1 MNTDLERPR
10 WRITLNYQFLSR
22 IQLGLEYNL
31 AASEIVPLLNAFILT
46 ETAIR
51 PALFIGTSS
60 DRIGSPVGTQAYYFT
75 LAKRLPSSPLS
86 LYGTVNY
93 SEWDGEFNF
102 PFGAT
107 VDFGRGLSVRGMYD
121 GDRSHLMFNYFYR
134 QHGVSLMYIWL
145 ERFGIAMSTAF

>member
-1 MNTDLERPR
+1 M
-10 WRITLNYQFLSR
+10 NYQFLSR

-31 AASEIVPLLNAFILT
+31 ATSEIVPLLNAFLLT
-46 ETAIR
+46 ETATR

-60 DRIGSPVGTQAYYFT
+60 DRIGSPAGAQAYYFT
-75 LAKRLPSSPLS
+75 LAKRLPRLPLS
-86 LYGTVNY
+86 VYGTVNY
-93 SEWDGEFNF
+93 SEWEDGFNF

-145 ERFGIAMSTAF
+145 ERFGISMSTAF